1 MIKYPSIEQFRH
13 IVRTVQLQHD
23 YQGKD
28 DAGEPIY
35 QHTSPYPILTL
46 NGTVKLHG
54 TNAGIVRYKDGSTKF
69 QSRERELTLEQDN
82 AQFMLTMS
90 CKQLDFLFDG
100 IDFDES
106 IAVYG
111 EWCGQGIQTGVA
123 VSQLPRMF
131 VIFGWK
137 VDGQWKHG
145 ILKSDHLQQIYDIR
159 EFETY
164 SVDVDF
170 NQPEYAQAKIVE
182 LTLAVE
188 AQCPVGK
195 YFGIDGVGEGIV
207 FSTVYN
213 GEVLRFKSKGEKH
226 SASKVKTI
234 AAVNVEELESLNAFV
249 DYAVTELRLKQGLEK
264 LTEMGKPLDRT
275 STGDFIRWVISDIV
289 KEETDTITQNNFD
302 VGKINP
308 LVSKKAKNWFFEKC

>member
-35 QHTSPYPILTL
+35 QHTSPYPVLTL
-46 NGTVKLHG
+46 TGTVKLHG
-54 TNAGIVRYKDGSTKF
+54 TNAGIVRYKSGTVKF
-69 QSRERELTLEQDN
+69 QSRERVLTLEHDN
-82 AQFMLTMS
+82 AQFMSTMS
-90 CKQLDFLFDG
+90 GKQLDFLFEG
-100 IDFDES
+100 IDFNES
-106 IAVYG
+106 IAIYG

-137 VDGQWKHG
+137 VDGQWKHD
-145 ILKSDHLQQIYDIR
+145 ILKSDRAQQIYDIH

-249 DYAVTELRLKQGLEK
+249 DYAVIETRLKQGLEK
-264 LTEMGKPLDRT
+264 LTEMGKPLDKT
-275 STGDFIRWVISDIV
+275 STGDFIRWVIGDIV

-308 LVSKKAKNWFFEKC
+308 LVSKKAKDWFFANC

>member
-35 QHTSPYPILTL
+35 QHTSPYHVLTL
-46 NGTVKLHG
+46 TGTVKLHG
-54 TNAGIVRYKDGSTKF
+54 TNAGIVRYKDGTVEF
-69 QSRERELTLEQDN
+69 QSRERVLTLQHDN
-82 AQFMLTMS
+82 AQFMSTMS
-90 CKQLDFLFDG
+90 GKQLDFLFEG
-100 IDFDES
+100 IDFNES

-137 VDGQWKHG
+137 VDGQWKHD
-145 ILKSDHLQQIYDIR
+145 ILKSDHSQQIYDIR

-182 LTLAVE
+182 MTLAVE

-195 YFGIDGVGEGIV
+195 YFGVEGIGEGIV
-207 FSTVYN
+207 FSTIYN
-213 GEVLRFKSKGEKH
+213 GDVLRFKSKGEKH
-226 SASKVKTI
+226 SASKVRTI

-249 DYAVTELRLKQGLEK
+249 DYAVTETRLKQGLEQ
-264 LTEMGKPLDRT
+264 LTEMGKPLDKT
-275 STGDFIRWVISDIV
+275 STGDFIRWVIGDIV

-308 LVSKKAKNWFFEKC
+308 LVSKKAKDWFFANC